1 MIEVLA
7 IINFFALCL
16 LGLVVHNLYYKEEEE
31 TYTIKVLNNGAK
43 LPYKKHS
50 ADACFDVYA
59 ESRTLLDNGIIR
71 YGTGLSIELPEGT
84 YLDFRPRSSIY
95 KTTMILSN
103 SCGTIDQPYRGEIM
117 ANFYQL
123 DTNAPEYKIGD
134 RIGQVKL
141 EKVLPTKWEFVN
153 ELTETKRGK
162 GGFGSTGK

>member
-1 MIEVLA
+1 MLLLGILNLVGFVILA
-7 IINFFALCL
+7 I
-16 LGLVVHNLYYKEEEE
+16 VVNELYQKK
-31 TYTIKVLNNGAK
+31 TYTIKVLRNGAK
-43 LPYKKHS
+43 LPYKAHEQ
-50 ADACFDVYA
+50 DACFDVYA
-59 ESRTLLDNGIIR
+59 ESRTLLDDGTIR
-71 YGTGLSIELPEGT
+71 YGTGLFVELPEDT

-123 DTNAPEYKIGD
+123 DEDAPMYKIGD

-141 EKVLPTKWEFVN
+141 EKVLPTKWEYVDQ
-153 ELTETKRGK
+153 LTTTKRGA